1 MKNIVKSNL
10 YRLLTECQLCWFEL
24 AFAVLSLTYTRWQ
37 SQHTLALS
45 VCYTTSHIINEM
57 VAHIVGWNFSL
68 PSAIKQQFNSLHIE
82 FIEVGIVSCGNCLP
96 RLFLSLSLY
105 LSACQLSC
113 CVGVAPLQDVVQL
126 LPTAKQCLDSS
137 LASIYLSIHLS
148 ISILVAT
155 ALCPKQ
161 LRRKFHTTNAQCS

>member
-1 MKNIVKSNL
+1 M
-10 YRLLTECQLCWFEL
+10 F
-24 AFAVLSLTYTRWQ
+24 TRWQ
-37 SQHTLALS
+37 SQHTLAVS
-45 VCYTTSHIINEM
+45 VAYTTSHIINQM

-82 FIEVGIVSCGNCLP
+82 FIEVGIVSCDWLS
-96 RLFLSLSLY
+96 RLCPPVGLILSLY
-105 LSACQLSC
+105 LSIYLCLSVKLLCWC
-113 CVGVAPLQDVVQL
+113 CPIARCR
-126 LPTAKQCLDSS
+126 AAAANRKQCLDSS
-137 LASIYLSIHLS
+137 LDLSTYLS